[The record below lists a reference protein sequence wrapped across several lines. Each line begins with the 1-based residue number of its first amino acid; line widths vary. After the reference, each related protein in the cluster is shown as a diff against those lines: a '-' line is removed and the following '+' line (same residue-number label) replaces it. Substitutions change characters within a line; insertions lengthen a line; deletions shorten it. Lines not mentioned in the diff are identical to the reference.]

1 MENRYSKLTA
11 TQELSDLCAL
21 MQQTKHTKQHVLDS
35 VAPTVQNKKHCCDLG
50 GFVVVVVVVVVF

>member
-1 MENRYSKLTA
+1 MWKIATKLTA

-35 VAPTVQNKKHCCDLG
+35 AAPTVQNEKHCCNLG
-50 GFVVVVVVVVVF
+50 FFCSCCFLVEM